1 MYVTYE
7 RVYLRLLQGLRSA
20 VVDNIRWRIV
30 GVMFPHSIF
39 EDRCVDFR
47 RSMIDVSTF
56 KGRYVALRRSC
67 VALRRSM
74 SRCVDLRRS
83 MCQLSK
89 IDVSTFGDGCVD
101 LRRPMIDVSTFEDR
115 WLMCR
120 PSKIDSRCVDLRTS
134 IVDVK
139 LSCYTCSKYWY
150 YSCMRI
156 TPRVCTSVLS
166 YYIAQA
172 NVWYNGAMSWRQG
185 KILCTSSKSRYISCY
200 PVQWDVC

>member
-1 MYVTYE
+1 
-7 RVYLRLLQGLRSA
+7 
-20 VVDNIRWRIV
+20 
-30 GVMFPHSIF
+30 MFPPSIF
-39 EDRCVDFR
+39 EDGCVDFR

-56 KGRYVALRRSC
+56 KDRYVALRRSC
-67 VALRRSM
+67 VALRRPSM

-83 MCQLSK
+83 MCRLSK

-115 WLMCR
+115 WLMCQ

-139 LSCYTCSKYWY
+139 LGCYTCSKYWY

-156 TPRVCTSVLS
+156 TPRVCTSLLS
-166 YYIAQA
+166 LVFVIRISVPFHGSVPTNRTWLPRA
-172 NVWYNGAMSWRQG
+172 RC
-185 KILCTSSKSRYISCY
+185 LCS
-200 PVQWDVC
+200 